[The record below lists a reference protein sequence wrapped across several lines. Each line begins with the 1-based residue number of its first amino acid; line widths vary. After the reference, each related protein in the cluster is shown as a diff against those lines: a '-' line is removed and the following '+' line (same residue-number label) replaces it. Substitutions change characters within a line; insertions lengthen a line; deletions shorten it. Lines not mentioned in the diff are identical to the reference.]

1 MANQSVSFTVS
12 WFPLHDP
19 ALCPLI
25 CQRDGR
31 DLKKEN
37 MSVGANS
44 YWTMLTYN
52 VCSNADED
60 YGYWTK
66 WKRDTGQDEEEEWSE
81 LRYVG
86 C

>member
-1 MANQSVSFTVS
+1 MSVS
-12 WFPLHDP
+12 
-19 ALCPLI
+19 
-25 CQRDGR
+25 
-31 DLKKEN
+31 
-37 MSVGANS
+37 ANS

-66 WKRDTGQDEEEEWSE
+66 WKRDIGYDEEEEWSE

-86 C
+86 CQCISNGLLEVVKEKTTL